1 MYTKREKWLIY
12 TSMVLVSVITITNL
26 MESVFKFNSIEFKCI
41 LNNVTYNS
49 TCPENKI
56 EQCERIDFDQTVWSS
71 NLVSDLD
78 LVCDRSWL
86 ISLPNY
92 GWFFG
97 MFLTTFTLQFPDYF
111 GRAKLVVFS
120 QGTLTLIL
128 FLGSTTKSIYVAL
141 LLRSIQGFFMLTC
154 YNAMYTYYIEAVPT
168 EKRSQLGVIPDLG
181 SALSPCLYATVGF
194 IFRDWQ
200 YQSYALGNGL
210 PFLI

>member
-1 MYTKREKWLIY
+1 
-12 TSMVLVSVITITNL
+12 
-26 MESVFKFNSIEFKCI
+26 
-41 LNNVTYNS
+41 
-49 TCPENKI
+49 
-56 EQCERIDFDQTVWSS
+56 
-71 NLVSDLD
+71 
-78 LVCDRSWL
+78 
-86 ISLPNY
+86 
-92 GWFFG
+92 

-141 LLRSIQGFFMLTC
+141 FLRSIQGFFMLTC

>member
-111 GRAKLVVFS
+111 GRQF
-120 QGTLTLIL
+120 IL
-128 FLGSTTKSIYVAL
+128 LNFLS
-141 LLRSIQGFFMLTC
+141 
-154 YNAMYTYYIEAVPT
+154 
-168 EKRSQLGVIPDLG
+168 
-181 SALSPCLYATVGF
+181 
-194 IFRDWQ
+194 
-200 YQSYALGNGL
+200 
-210 PFLI
+210 